1 MNRRYVFLFAAI
13 VAAALMISLAG
24 RLPRPR
30 AEAPEPVAAAPR
42 TALELVIDGERML
55 PVLTQVEKGH
65 RVDLEVVN
73 RGNAEARLTLTGYDD
88 RVDLRV
94 GAGARTGVSFLADRP
109 GDGFAWHVDGEPA
122 GRFVVTGSHLVEG
135 HR

>member
-1 MNRRYVFLFAAI
+1 MNRRYLYLFAGI
-13 VAAALMISLAG
+13 VAAALLLALAG

-30 AEAPEPVAAAPR
+30 AEAPEPVAEAPR
-42 TALELVIDGERML
+42 ATLELTIDGDRVL

-65 RVDLEVVN
+65 RVELAVAN
-73 RGNAEARLTLTGYDD
+73 RGGNAAHLTLTGYED

-94 GAGARTGVSFLADRP
+94 GAGERTSASFLADRP

-122 GRFVVTGSHLVEG
+122 GRFVVAGSHLVEG